1 LRDKAFLA
9 GWKPSQD
16 ALAEDARLS
25 QELKRQQQQQQ
36 QQHQRQQ
43 QQQQQQAQ
51 EEELLGDGV
60 DDAKNAT
67 FCAIYT

>member
-25 QELKRQQQQQQ
+25 QELKRQQQQ
-36 QQHQRQQ
+36 HQRQQ
-43 QQQQQQAQ
+43 QQQKQAQ

-67 FCAIYT
+67 FCAIYI

>member
-36 QQHQRQQ
+36 QHQRQ

-67 FCAIYT
+67 FCAIYI

>member
-36 QQHQRQQ
+36 HQRQ

-67 FCAIYT
+67 FCAIYI

>member
-36 QQHQRQQ
+36 QHQRQ

>member
-36 QQHQRQQ
+36 HQRQ

>member
-1 LRDKAFLA
+1 MRDKAFLA

-36 QQHQRQQ
+36 HQRQ

-67 FCAIYT
+67 FCAIYI